1 MTIPQSS
8 TAKIVTTDSSWP
20 GSSRPST
27 PAMPSTFKDVDGRDE
42 HGHDDAEKS
51 RPTKLGT
58 KPARRLPVQRDWPA
72 VAIVAVQIGILVA
85 IVALWEIGADTGFVD
100 KFFWS
105 HPRAIF
111 HTLTI
116 FFATGDAFTD
126 IAFTFRSTIL
136 GFSIGTV
143 AGSALGLS
151 FWWSRNYA
159 AIVQP
164 YIICFESLPKLA
176 LAPLIVL
183 VFGIGIASKVAIAT
197 ALTLVVSTLTT
208 SAGVKAVD
216 PDSEKLF
223 YSLGAT
229 RFQVFRK
236 LVIPSCLP
244 WIISVL
250 RVNIGLALT
259 GAIVGEF
266 IASQHGL
273 GRAIIY
279 AGQTYDIA
287 LVWVAVSVL
296 SALAIV
302 MYVTV
307 SWIER
312 VLRKGVKG

>member
-1 MTIPQSS
+1 MTIPQTS
-8 TAKIVTTDSSWP
+8 TKLV
-20 GSSRPST
+20 
-27 PAMPSTFKDVDGRDE
+27 
-42 HGHDDAEKS
+42 AEGS
-51 RPTKLGT
+51 RPTKPAS
-58 KPARRLPVQRDWPA
+58 KPARRLPVQKDWPTA
-72 VAIVAVQIGILVA
+72 AIVAVQIGILVA
-85 IVALWEIGADTGFVD
+85 IIAAWEIGAAAGFVD

-105 HPRAIF
+105 HPSAIY

-116 FFATGDAFTD
+116 FFTTGDAFTD

-136 GFSIGTV
+136 GFFIGTLT
-143 AGSALGLS
+143 GSALGLS
-151 FWWSRNYA
+151 FWWSKNYA

-183 VFGIGIASKVAIAT
+183 VFGIGIASKIAIAT

-208 SAGVKAVD
+208 FAGVKAVD
-216 PDSEKLF
+216 PDGEKLF
-223 YSLGAT
+223 YSLGAS
-229 RFQVFRK
+229 RLQVFRK

-273 GRAIIY
+273 GRTIIY

-296 SALAIV
+296 SALAVV
-302 MYVTV
+302 MYVAV

-312 VLRKGVKG
+312 MLHKGIKG